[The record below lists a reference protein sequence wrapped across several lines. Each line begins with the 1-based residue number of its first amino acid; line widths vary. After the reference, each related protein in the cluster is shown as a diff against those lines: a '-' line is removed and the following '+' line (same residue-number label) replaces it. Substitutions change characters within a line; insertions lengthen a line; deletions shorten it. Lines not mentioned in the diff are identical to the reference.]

1 MEIFAQRLRELRNS
15 RRVYQKEM
23 AEYLGISVRGYQCY
37 EAGQNYPDVKGLI
50 ALADY
55 FGVTL
60 DYLVGRSDSRT

>member
-1 MEIFAQRLRELRNS
+1 MEIFAQRLKELRNS

-23 AEYLGISVRGYQCY
+23 AEYLGITVRGYQCY

-55 FGVTL
+55 FGVTI
-60 DYLVGRSDSRT
+60 DYLLGRSDQR